1 MIQRGP
7 PASFRAALKLMS
19 HRSRREERLLKEQDT
34 VGALRAERKELE
46 ELAGHKKVASARLK
60 GARRDEEREE
70 DRGDRPARVARA
82 GKPLKRPR

>member
-1 MIQRGP
+1 
-7 PASFRAALKLMS
+7 MS
-19 HRSRREERLLKEQDT
+19 RRSRREERLLKEQDT